1 MMNSFGETGH
11 HSREKGRENGMRE
24 QTNRETIE
32 SVVRRMGIKGTYQ
45 GMKCLVCGVEL
56 AYGDRDLLM
65 AVTKELYPE
74 IARRVG
80 GNGKT
85 VERNLRTVTRVCWE
99 SGDRD
104 FLNEIAGLTLRSQP
118 TSGEMIDYLVH
129 YIRCQGLMEE

>member
-1 MMNSFGETGH
+1 MGGEV
-11 HSREKGRENGMRE
+11 SREA
-24 QTNRETIE
+24 IE
-32 SVVRRMGIKGTYQ
+32 SVVRRIGVKGTYQ
-45 GMKCLVCGVEL
+45 GLKCLVCGVEL
-56 AYGDRDLLM
+56 AYENRELLM

-80 GNGKT
+80 GSGKT

-129 YIRCQGLMEE
+129 YIRCHGLLEV